1 MGLFRY
7 LVFGALVV
15 WLTLSLAGRAGA
27 SVSVGPAVESDAFY
41 VALTGVDATGV
52 PSIREVGSGVP
63 LAKSAIRADANVTV
77 YRVAGC
83 ANGSFEVHTPASYQL
98 FPCGRAVGSVEL
110 NRVVLVLDD
119 LVFRLAIVEAELRG
133 LNATGSLVQG
143 GVSGLDADVGVLS
156 RASGN
161 LSAAVSVLDAGV
173 RQIVIPQDLVLGSD
187 LDGAAASIQS
197 AVVAEGH
204 RVPLWAYALGG
215 GLLVSTATNFYLWD
229 RSRRASAVVP
239 SSVSG
244 LPVPAPSK
252 AGSLAESAAE
262 ARVFDDVADDLRA
275 LRARQV
281 GGNGVV
287 RVAEPLVEVSA
298 VKPVSIAVSAKEP
311 EAVAGGGGVV
321 PWPPRPPWG
330 GPVRLHPDDVS
341 VLAELMKAAARPATW
356 DEATMGVLALKGEP
370 SPAAVVEGPSGSGEV
385 FTQPP
390 PRPSLQPDPQDTFHL
405 TVPAKSDN
413 GGVGGQ
419 A

>member
-1 MGLFRY
+1 MGMVWRILVLGALAL
-7 LVFGALVV
+7 LVFNLFGGKAD
-15 WLTLSLAGRAGA
+15 A
-27 SVSVGPAVESDAFY
+27 SVSVAPGEGDTVFL
-41 VALTGVDATGV
+41 ALTGLDASSVPAVRQV
-52 PSIREVGSGVP
+52 PSLAP
-63 LAKSAIRADANVTV
+63 LAISAVRADANVTL
-77 YRVAGC
+77 YRVGAC
-83 ANGSFEVHTPASYQL
+83 ANTSFEVQTASSYQL

-143 GVSGLDADVGVLS
+143 GVSDLGADVGVLS

-187 LDGAAASIQS
+187 LDDAAASIQS

-204 RVPLWAYALGG
+204 RVPVWAYALGG
-215 GLLVSTATNFYLWD
+215 GLLASTATNFYLWD
-229 RSRRASAVVP
+229 RSRRASAAVP

-244 LPVPAPSK
+244 PPVPSPSNAEGGPDALEK
-252 AGSLAESAAE
+252 A
-262 ARVFDDVADDLRA
+262 VADGERS
-275 LRARQV
+275 RHV
-281 GGNGVV
+281 GGNGAG

-298 VKPVSIAVSAKEP
+298 SNPVSIAVSANRP
-311 EAVAGGGGVV
+311 EAVQGGNVV
-321 PWPPRPPWG
+321 PQPPRPPWD

-370 SPAAVVEGPSGSGEV
+370 SPSVVVEGPTGSGEV

-419 A
+419 V